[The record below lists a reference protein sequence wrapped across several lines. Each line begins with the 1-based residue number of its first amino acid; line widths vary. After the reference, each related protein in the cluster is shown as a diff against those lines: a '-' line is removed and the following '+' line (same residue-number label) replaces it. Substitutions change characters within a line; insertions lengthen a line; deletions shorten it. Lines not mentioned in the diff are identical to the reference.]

1 MSSPMKQQR
10 RPLAPSKGFKT
21 KSQVPSKFLA
31 SSKSSSSIN
40 GLFLPFVAE
49 VNFPVK
55 NSNVPRRV
63 RVYSPVNINVSKR
76 IPPQKQRQI
85 ASQKQR

>member
-21 KSQVPSKFLA
+21 KSQVPSEFLA
-31 SSKSSSSIN
+31 SSKSSSIN

-49 VNFPVK
+49 VNSPVK
-55 NSNVPRRV
+55 NSNVPRRA
-63 RVYSPVNINVSKR
+63 RVYSPNINVTKR
-76 IPPQKQRQI
+76 IPPQMQRQI